1 MADHTERGERG
12 GRGELLLL
20 NGPNLGR
27 LGTRKPEIYGTT
39 TLVEIE
45 RDVEKTV
52 AAAGYTLRCVQD
64 ESEGALVRAVH
75 EAGDCA
81 GAIVNPG
88 ALMIAGWSLRDALE
102 SYPGPW
108 IEVHLSNVFARE
120 PFRHN
125 SVISP
130 LASGVLCGLGAYG
143 YHLAALAVL
152 NLLARDA
159 GPAG

>member
-1 MADHTERGERG
+1 MAEHAGRPRSAGPG
-12 GRGELLLL
+12 ARGELLLL

-27 LGTRKPEIYGTT
+27 LGTRKPDIYGTT
-39 TLVEIE
+39 TLAEIE
-45 RDVEKTV
+45 RDVEKTA
-52 AAAGYTLRCVQD
+52 AAAGFTLRCVQD
-64 ESEGALVRAVH
+64 ESEAVLVRAVH
-75 EAGDCA
+75 DASDCA

-125 SVISP
+125 SVLSP
-130 LASGVLCGLGAYG
+130 LASGVLCGLGAHG
-143 YHLAALAVL
+143 YRLAAQALIHRLAPGD
-152 NLLARDA
+152 R
-159 GPAG
+159 